1 MTQEITQ
8 PSITWL
14 NMTGDITITWD
25 KTNEA
30 DMLALVEQKM
40 KEGFSF
46 FIMKPRFLSILGT
59 KKVRAESIEDVAAA
73 GGARVE
79 DAEFQRMMGRL
90 KLHDSTIETAVS
102 AGKAQLTKSDCP
114 VDRSTIRR
122 ATTPAEVV
130 KSQTV
135 AVRRIVGG

>member
-1 MTQEITQ
+1 MTQAINQ
-8 PSITWL
+8 PAITWL

-46 FIMKPRFLSILGT
+46 FIMKPRFLSILGA
-59 KKVRAESIEDVAAA
+59 KKVRAESIEEVAAA
-73 GGARVE
+73 GGARVG
-79 DAEFQRMMGRL
+79 DADFQRMMGRL
-90 KLHDSTIETAVS
+90 KLHDSTIEAAVS
-102 AGKAQLTKSDCP
+102 SGKAQLTQSDGQ

-122 ATTPAEVV
+122 ATTPTEVV
-130 KSQTV
+130 KNQTV

>member
-1 MTQEITQ
+1 MTQAIIQ

-30 DMLALVEQKM
+30 EMLAVVEQKM

-46 FIMKPRFLSILGT
+46 FIMKPRFLSVFGS
-59 KKVRAESIEDVAAA
+59 KKVRAESIADVAAA
-73 GGARVE
+73 GGARLE

-90 KLHDSTIETAVS
+90 KLHDSTIEAVVS
-102 AGKAQLTKSDCP
+102 AGKAQLTKSDGQ

-130 KSQTV
+130 QNQTV